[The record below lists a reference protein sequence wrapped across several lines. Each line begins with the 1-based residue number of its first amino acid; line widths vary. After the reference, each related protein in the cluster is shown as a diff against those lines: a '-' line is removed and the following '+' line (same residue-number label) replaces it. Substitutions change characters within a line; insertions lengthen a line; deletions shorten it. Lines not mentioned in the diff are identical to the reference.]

1 MKNVK
6 YMLLALLPLIL
17 SACSNN
23 NLTTSKNEY
32 QADQMVATVKGTTN
46 SKSKVTYQINNSEPK
61 NASNNNGTFI
71 IQVPR
76 SNVKQNIKIKSHN
89 QNKTLQKDVSVN
101 KSNDILAYSEF
112 AQKYN
117 YIAMQQ
123 GNNKTIPLTINNGI
137 KSIVNEPL
145 QTIRVDVQ
153 NNNLMA
159 VTLIYPFNKV
169 KNKTD
174 MRKIGMSIAM
184 MSSLVG
190 ANGKQVLNG
199 LSKTMKES
207 KNGQTTFKTIK
218 SNGINFHINVST
230 NNLYL
235 YITK

>member
-6 YMLLALLPLIL
+6 YMLLALLPFIL

-23 NLTTSKNEY
+23 KLTTSKNEY
-32 QADQMVATVKGTTN
+32 QADQMVATIKGTTN
-46 SKSKVTYQINNSEPK
+46 SKSKVTYQINSSEPK
-61 NASNNNGTFI
+61 NAINNNGTFV

-89 QNKTLQKDVSVN
+89 QNKTLQKDVFVN
-101 KSNDILAYSEF
+101 ESNAILAYPEF

-117 YIAMQQ
+117 YIVMQQ
-123 GNNKTIPLTINNGI
+123 GGNKIIPLTLNNGI
-137 KSIVNEPL
+137 KNIVKDPL

-159 VTLIYPFNKV
+159 VTLIYPFNKI

-174 MRKIGMSIAM
+174 MRKISMSIAM

-190 ANGKQVLNG
+190 ADGKQVMNG

-207 KNGQTTFKTIK
+207 KDGQTTFKTIK
-218 SNGINFHINVST
+218 SNGINFQINVST
-230 NNLYL
+230 NSLYL